1 LDSRKLPAPGDQGN
15 GIGQDSPFAAA
26 HDPQRTSVSAI
37 REFVSENLT
46 AVTNLAEKMTSGDTG
61 SVEEIKPGEGAVVR
75 QG

>member
-1 LDSRKLPAPGDQGN
+1 
-15 GIGQDSPFAAA
+15 
-26 HDPQRTSVSAI
+26 VSAI